1 MHCRSG
7 FKKGPTS
14 CPPTFNWVPAIP
26 NGRFFQR
33 SESPRNI
40 SGSREFLDLCCMLN
54 HFSAKLPKLS
64 KLMIG
69 GQGPNICIEIG
80 APANRRRAEGCV
92 YVLETAF
99 TVQRALCTFGVK
111 VTPCRRPPLSL
122 RNGQT
127 LEPIRLNF
135 KWAKGHPK
143 YTRDSLRRRIFHF
156 SVHFGLTCRHD
167 PARFAKRADMC
178 LLQRRAAQV
187 EGLL

>member
-14 CPPTFNWVPAIP
+14 CPPTFNWAPAIP
-26 NGRFFQR
+26 NGMFFRR

-40 SGSREFLDLCCMLN
+40 SGSNEIWDLCCTLN
-54 HFSAKLPKLS
+54 HLSAKLPKLS

-99 TVQRALCTFGVK
+99 TVQRALCTFGSKGHPVQK
-111 VTPCRRPPLSL
+111 ATLSL
-122 RNGQT
+122 RNVQT
-127 LEPIRLNF
+127 LAPIGLNS
-135 KWAKGHPK
+135 KCVKTRPKCTLHPAPQ
-143 YTRDSLRRRIFHF
+143 DL
-156 SVHFGLTCRHD
+156 VHAH
-167 PARFAKRADMC
+167 
-178 LLQRRAAQV
+178 QS
-187 EGLL
+187 

>member
-14 CPPTFNWVPAIP
+14 CPPTFYWAPAIP

-40 SGSREFLDLCCMLN
+40 SGSSEILDLCCMLD

-69 GQGPNICIEIG
+69 GHGPNICIEIG
-80 APANRRRAEGCV
+80 APAKRIRAEGCL
-92 YVLETAF
+92 YVWETAF
-99 TVQRALCTFGVK
+99 TVQRPLCTVGVK
-111 VTPCRRPPLSL
+111 VTPCRRLPLSL
-122 RNGQT
+122 RNGRP

-135 KWAKGHPK
+135 KGAKVKPK
-143 YTRDSLRRRIFHF
+143 FTKPPAAGFRPLRPKLSPNLRIA
-156 SVHFGLTCRHD
+156 S
-167 PARFAKRADMC
+167 
-178 LLQRRAAQV
+178 
-187 EGLL
+187 E